1 MNKENPK
8 RRKSKD
14 NPYTIQ
20 KNGDTYT
27 ISFVDGQGKQQHFEI
42 DKSLYDAFDRFELD
56 DISILNEF
64 DRHAEHSELTEETL
78 NKRAWDKPASIEE
91 SVCAKITNDEL
102 HNAIAKLPE
111 VQKRRLILYYFAE
124 LTFEQIAEMEGCT
137 KMPVKRSIDR
147 AVDKIKEKIKYFK
160 S

>member
-27 ISFVDGQGKQQHFEI
+27 ISFADGQGKQQHFEI
-42 DKSLYDAFDRFELD
+42 DKSLYDAFDSFELD

-64 DRHAEHSELTEETL
+64 DRHTEHSELTEETL

-102 HNAIAKLPE
+102 HSAIAKLPE
-111 VQKRRLILYYFAE
+111 VQKRRLILYYFTE
-124 LTFEQIAEMEGCT
+124 LTFEQIADAESCSFQAVA
-137 KMPVKRSIDR
+137 KSIK
-147 AVDKIKEKIKYFK
+147 AAENNIKTFLK
-160 S
+160 

>member
-27 ISFVDGQGKQQHFEI
+27 ISFMDGQGKQQHFEI

-56 DISILNEF
+56 DISILNKF
-64 DRHAEHSELTEETL
+64 DRHTEHSELTEETL

-91 SVCAKITNDEL
+91 SVCAKIANDEL

-124 LTFEQIAEMEGCT
+124 LTFEQIADAEGCSH
-137 KMPVKRSIDR
+137 PAI
-147 AVDKIKEKIKYFK
+147 IKSVNAALKNLKNFL
-160 S
+160 